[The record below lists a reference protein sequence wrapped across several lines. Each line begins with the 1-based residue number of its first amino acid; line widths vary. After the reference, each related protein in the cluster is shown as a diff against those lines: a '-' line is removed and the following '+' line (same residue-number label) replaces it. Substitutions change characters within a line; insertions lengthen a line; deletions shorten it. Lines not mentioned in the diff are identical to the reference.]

1 MTRGRRSYVDLE
13 DIDWIETQG
22 NYLALHVNS
31 STHMIRATL
40 TNFEAQLD
48 ARRFVRIHRRLIVA
62 VDRIR
67 DLRPA
72 GNGDAIVQLVDGRE
86 LSASRR
92 YRKIIG
98 QRWPHPA
105 R

>member
-1 MTRGRRSYVDLE
+1 
-13 DIDWIETQG
+13 
-22 NYLALHVNS
+22 
-31 STHMIRATL
+31 MIRATL
-40 TNFEAQLD
+40 ASFEVQLD
-48 ARRFVRIHRRLIVA
+48 ASHFVRIHRRLIVA

-92 YRKIIG
+92 YRKVIE
-98 QRWPHPA
+98 QRWRSA
-105 R
+105 TR